1 MSRDFVP
8 ASEKGNAWVC
18 VMVLSLT
25 AVVRALGN
33 SDVSMGLIGSLN
45 SIVGQIVKGLEENV
59 KGFMYHLKY

>member
-1 MSRDFVP
+1 MHGFV
-8 ASEKGNAWVC
+8 SWSC
-18 VMVLSLT
+18 LT